1 MKALITGA
9 SNGLGK
15 DFAKELSKKGYDLV
29 LVARSKDKLETL
41 KRELKTYI
49 EIEAMDLSI
58 KENVFKLYN
67 KYKGEIDLLINN
79 AGFGL
84 FGKFTDTD
92 LDTELNMIDLNV
104 TAYHILTKLFLQ
116 DFVKKNNG
124 RILNV
129 ASSAAFEPGPLM
141 TTYYSTKSYVY
152 NMTMGI
158 YEELRREKSK
168 VKIHVLCPGPVD
180 TGFNDRAHVR
190 FGVKSQ
196 KSIDVVKYTLKKMNQ
211 NKLIIIPD
219 LTIKLGVFANRILPR
234 KTIIKLTYKIQKSKE
249 IKKQKGKLSWKL

>member
-116 DFVKKNNG
+116 DFAKKNNG

-234 KTIIKLTYKIQKSKE
+234 KTIIKFTYKIQKSKE
-249 IKKQKGKLSWKL
+249 IKKQKGKLS